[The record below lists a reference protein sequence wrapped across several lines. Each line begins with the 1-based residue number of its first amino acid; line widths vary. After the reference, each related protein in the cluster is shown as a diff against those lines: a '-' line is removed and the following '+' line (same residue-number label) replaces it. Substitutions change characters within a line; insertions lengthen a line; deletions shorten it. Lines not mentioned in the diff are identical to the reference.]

1 VLFPTHLVAAALLS
15 RVSSLSPWWLV
26 AGAALPDIVDK
37 PLAMV
42 GAVELFHSVGHS
54 GLLVVVA
61 IPVALYSRV
70 GTAVAVGWASHLLLD
85 VVHVVVNGRPWDALF
100 LAWPLAVPPNPLAIP
115 PGSFVVF
122 YIGTPSFFLEL
133 LLWVALAALFY
144 RRVLPSDPP
153 SEMPGE

>member
-1 VLFPTHLVAAALLS
+1 MLFPTHLVVATLLS

-37 PLAMV
+37 PLAMA

-54 GLLVVVA
+54 ALLVVVA
-61 IPVALYSRV
+61 VPVAVYSRE
-70 GTAVAVGWASHLLLD
+70 GAAVAIGWASHLFLD
-85 VVHVVVNGRPWDALF
+85 AVHVVINGRPWDALF

-133 LLWVALAALFY
+133 LVWIPFVVVLYRHLVAT
-144 RRVLPSDPP
+144 DPA
-153 SEMPGE
+153 SETLGE